1 MQRTSSTQLVRLFSV
16 ALVAGSATLAEA
28 RQVDYVDVGPA
39 DGIHINNGRIEVS
52 VVNGEYAQASSNS
65 VPFNLRMKAGCKGND
80 VMKGA
85 FISRGDENVSND
97 VLEYSGNF
105 RVDMNFPGAS
115 KTMPY
120 TNATLQ
126 VPLDKLGAD
135 PVQICRDMMQEKM
148 SQGVA
153 KHQILNSEHTRGALV
168 KFTAVASC
176 GNLGNQNGITYAKDT
191 FTDQLKVVCKAGIS
205 SPGGGTVQAPKLPI
219 TAVPLGGN
227 GQVQVGVNPL
237 NIIEGELLAGGMKN
251 FVGSC
256 PAQLS
261 MAVRLRGSGKGLV
274 RVHVVDGSDKIWE
287 SPPQNY
293 DGTQGWKQMN
303 FFYNLPALPE
313 YLNQKKQR
321 SFRLYVELKDENAD
335 SFSWSPKG
343 DLDTLAWSHTCKS
356 APAVPMGGPGT
367 IQMQP
372 AAPGNP
378 GFAPAPGAANPPA
391 PSRAVTPTAPTPKPP
406 ARATTVK
413 PDEEEPEPAGLL
425 LPAVQK
431 AR

>member
-1 MQRTSSTQLVRLFSV
+1 M
-16 ALVAGSATLAEA
+16 
-28 RQVDYVDVGPA
+28 
-39 DGIHINNGRIEVS
+39 
-52 VVNGEYAQASSNS
+52 
-65 VPFNLRMKAGCKGND
+65 
-80 VMKGA
+80 
-85 FISRGDENVSND
+85 
-97 VLEYSGNF
+97 
-105 RVDMNFPGAS
+105 
-115 KTMPY
+115 
-120 TNATLQ
+120 
-126 VPLDKLGAD
+126 
-135 PVQICRDMMQEKM
+135 
-148 SQGVA
+148 
-153 KHQILNSEHTRGALV
+153 
-168 KFTAVASC
+168 
-176 GNLGNQNGITYAKDT
+176 
-191 FTDQLKVVCKAGIS
+191 
-205 SPGGGTVQAPKLPI
+205 QAPKLPI

-261 MAVRLRGSGKGLV
+261 MAVRLR
-274 RVHVVDGSDKIWE
+274 GSDKIWE

-378 GFAPAPGAANPPA
+378 GFAPAPGAAKPPA
-391 PSRAVTPTAPTPKPP
+391 PARAVTPAQPAPKPP
-406 ARATTVK
+406 AGANDVK
-413 PDEEEPEPAGLL
+413 ADEDEPKPAGLL
-425 LPAVQK
+425 LPAIQK